1 MKIYKQL
8 RIEKIMTLE
17 LLAHKDKVIVRKGA
31 ISIGQDFN
39 LQYDSYLRG
48 EVVFTLGNTAC
59 VCIDG
64 FPHVRNYSISDLIK
78 TN

>member
-1 MKIYKQL
+1 
-8 RIEKIMTLE
+8 MTLE